1 MSEQLNITRVD
12 HLFSADVELESWG
25 FYPCVS
31 NGVRVN
37 NTVKGGKV
45 FDKSGEVVGEVLPGG
60 EMNQLLRFNGV
71 FDLEGRISFKLNDGN
86 LVYIPY
92 EGRADFCTAEEC
104 EAFSKGEIDKPLNIY
119 ISVPVESTKAEI
131 NRMYA
136 FAVGRLDNAR
146 NPGKAMLDI
155 YEFECMP
162 I

>member
-25 FYPCVS
+25 FYPNVS
-31 NGVRVN
+31 AGVRVN
-37 NTVKGGKV
+37 NIIKGGEV
-45 FDKSGEVVGEVLPGG
+45 FDKEGNVVGEVVPGG

-71 FDLEGRISFKLNDGN
+71 FDLEGRLTFKLSDGN
-86 LVYIPY
+86 LVYVPY
-92 EGRADFCTAEEC
+92 EGRADFCKPEELD
-104 EAFSKGEIDKPLNIY
+104 AFAKGELTAPLNIY
-119 ISVPVESTKAEI
+119 MAVPVESTKDEI

-136 FAVGRLDNAR
+136 FAVGRLDDAKA
-146 NPGKAMLDI
+146 PTKAMLDI